1 MLTSVR
7 LGVCDQ
13 LSVSVCVAFP
23 PTTTCVADFDSE
35 SPTMFAAD
43 HWISELASTI
53 VLNLALSTENPLPLT
68 SYKVMIGHD
77 QRA

>member
-1 MLTSVR
+1 MLTPVR

-23 PTTTCVADFDSE
+23 PTTTCVASE
-35 SPTMFAAD
+35 TPTMFAAD